1 MDMSTSG
8 AGTVHFQG
16 LTSAAVALA
25 LACGRPAFVTKAQ
38 IQLGRQDGG
47 DPKPKPQTLSP
58 KAVAVQ
64 TWSEGMLV
72 FEDSLD
78 AQRAQATGGGDKT
91 SYCSW
96 EQ

>member
-1 MDMSTSG
+1 MSGEDIHSTLSLAVQLTGILREKWGPQCDVMDMSTSG

-64 TWSEGMLV
+64 T
-72 FEDSLD
+72 
-78 AQRAQATGGGDKT
+78 
-91 SYCSW
+91 
-96 EQ
+96 